1 MRAWIDLRG
10 ILIEGAPVVGVT
22 GTYYTDLDDARFE
35 IALDTAAEWNKWGLP
50 FVVVDGSP
58 DSKVAGAL
66 RARGAFVRSA
76 RRLGITS
83 QRQEGAEVVIAQGGN
98 KIITLE
104 PEKSMAHLACKI
116 AEMLG
121 DGDSKVDPSVIVIGR
136 TEASKESMPP
146 FQRRTE
152 ELIGWLFEH
161 ILGMPADSL
170 AGPRGYNRQ
179 GMQHLLDYPSDTPN
193 MNKWPYMYYTVLA
206 AMANG
211 ERVGE
216 IKVDLMYPKSMV
228 EQETDNSAYDEKRYE
243 QAEMQAYMLL
253 GEESEAPQDYAAEI
267 QRIKLLSELD
277 DKKAVLRNMILKE
290 LTLMPKKPTIE
301 RIQEFFGRAEA
312 IAMLFGYKGGVD
324 ADRSR

>member
-1 MRAWIDLRG
+1 MSKVKSHS
-10 ILIEGAPVVGVT
+10 IEGAPAVGVT
-22 GTYYTDLDDARFE
+22 GTYYPNTNDVRLEA
-35 IALDTAAEWNKWGLP
+35 ALNTAEEWSEQELP
-50 FVVVDGSP
+50 LVMVDGSP
-58 DSKVAGAL
+58 DDKVAGAF
-66 RARGAFVRSA
+66 RARGAFVLSA
-76 RRLGITS
+76 RRLGIAS
-83 QRQEGAEVVIAQGGN
+83 QRQEGVEFVIAQGGN

-116 AEMLG
+116 AEML
-121 DGDSKVDPSVIVIGR
+121 KECSVVVIGR

-206 AMANG
+206 AMASG

-216 IKVDLMYPKSMV
+216 IKVDLIYPKSMV
-228 EQETDNSAYDEKRYE
+228 EQETDNLDFDRKRYE

-253 GEESEAPQDYAAEI
+253 GEESEAPQDYEAEL

-277 DKKAVLRNMILKE
+277 TDKDMLRDAILKE
-290 LTLMPKKPTIE
+290 LTLMPKDPTIE
-301 RIQEFFGRAEA
+301 QIQEFFGRAEA

-324 ADRSR
+324 ANGPR

>member
-1 MRAWIDLRG
+1 MNQVESPP
-10 ILIEGAPVVGVT
+10 IEGAPVVGVT
-22 GTYYTDLDDARFE
+22 GTYYTDLNDVRFE
-35 IALDTAAEWNKWGLP
+35 IALDTAKKWKELELP

-66 RARGAFVRSA
+66 RARGATVLTA
-76 RRLGITS
+76 YALGIAS
-83 QRQEGAEVVIAQGGN
+83 QRQEGARYVIDQGGN
-98 KIITLE
+98 KIITSE
-104 PEKSMAHLACKI
+104 PEKPSMPEF
-116 AEMLG
+116 AEEISRML
-121 DGDSKVDPSVIVIGR
+121 DKNSVVVIGR

-161 ILGMPADSL
+161 TLGMPADSL

-193 MNKWPYMYYTVLA
+193 MKKWPYMYYTVLA

-216 IKVDLMYPKSMV
+216 IEVDLMYPKSMV
-228 EQETDNSAYDEKRYE
+228 KQETDNLDFDGKRYE
-243 QAEMQAYMLL
+243 QARMQAHILL
-253 GEESEAPQDYAAEI
+253 GEESEAPQHYKAEI

-277 DKKAVLRNMILKE
+277 DKKAALRNMILKE
-290 LTLMPKKPTIE
+290 LTLMPKDPTIE
-301 RIQEFFGRAEA
+301 RIQEFFGKAEA
-312 IAMLFGYKGGVD
+312 IAMLFGYKVGVD
-324 ADRSR
+324 ADGSR

>member
-1 MRAWIDLRG
+1 MSPMKSPP
-10 ILIEGAPVVGVT
+10 IEGAPAVGVT
-22 GTYYTDLDDARFE
+22 GTYYPDLDDVRLE
-35 IALDTAAEWNKWGLP
+35 IALKNAEEWSEQGLP
-50 FVVVDGSP
+50 LVVVDGSP
-58 DSKVAGAL
+58 DDKVAGAF
-66 RARGAFVRSA
+66 RARAAFVLSA
-76 RRLGITS
+76 RRLGIAS
-83 QRQEGAEVVIAQGGN
+83 QRQEGAGFVIAQGGN

-104 PEKSMAHLACKI
+104 PEKSMAHLAYKI
-116 AEMLG
+116 ATMLG
-121 DGDSKVDPSVIVIGR
+121 DGDSKGDPSVVVIGR
-136 TEASKESMPP
+136 TERSKESMPP

-161 ILGMPADSL
+161 ILGIPADSL

-216 IKVDLMYPKSMV
+216 IKVDLIYPKSMV
-228 EQETDNSAYDEKRYE
+228 KQETDNLDFDRKRYE

-253 GEESEAPQDYAAEI
+253 GEESEAPRDYEAEL

-277 DKKAVLRNMILKE
+277 AKKAVLRDMILKE
-290 LTLMPKKPTIE
+290 LTLMPKDPTIE
-301 RIQEFFGRAEA
+301 RIQEFFERAEA
-312 IAMLFGYKGGVD
+312 IAMLFGYKVGVD
-324 ADRSR
+324 ADGPR

>member
-1 MRAWIDLRG
+1 MEQVENPSIK
-10 ILIEGAPVVGVT
+10 EAPVVGVT
-22 GTYYTDLDDARFE
+22 GTYYDDLNDVRFE
-35 IALDTAAEWNKWGLP
+35 IALDTAKKWKELELP

-66 RARGAFVRSA
+66 RARGATVLTA
-76 RRLGITS
+76 YALGIAS
-83 QRQEGAEVVIAQGGN
+83 QRQEGARYVIDQGGN
-98 KIITLE
+98 KIITSE
-104 PEKSMAHLACKI
+104 PEKPSMPEF
-116 AEMLG
+116 AEEISSML
-121 DGDSKVDPSVIVIGR
+121 DKNSVVVIGR

-161 ILGMPADSL
+161 ILGMSADSL

-193 MNKWPYMYYTVLA
+193 MKKWPYMYYTVLA

-243 QAEMQAYMLL
+243 QARMQAYILL
-253 GEESEAPQDYAAEI
+253 GKESEAPQHYKAEI

-277 DKKAVLRNMILKE
+277 ADRDRLRTMILKE
-290 LTLMPKKPTIE
+290 LTLMPKDPTIE
-301 RIQEFFGRAEA
+301 QIQEFFGKAEA
-312 IAMLFGYKGGVD
+312 IARLFSYKGGVD
-324 ADRSR
+324 AIGSR